1 MACIVEED
9 PALRVEQP
17 PPTCPQTAHAAS
29 VGTSTP
35 DRARLRCRASSQR
48 QRPAT
53 RASLRRLCCCCCCCL
68 DTPSGVFAPAGAP
81 CLQRRA
87 FFEVGFQLSVNEVSE
102 RSVQW
107 QCCPCRSQGLCTI
120 GAPCPGPPAQPAEHG
135 AGPPHCRAA
144 RPGAGCPAQRG
155 HANLQASFERNFFGR
170 EGRFR
175 NTSVFQ
181 KH

>member
-1 MACIVEED
+1 MACVVEED
-9 PALRVEQP
+9 PASRVEQP

-53 RASLRRLCCCCCCCL
+53 RASLRRLCCCCCCL

-120 GAPCPGPPAQPAEHG
+120 GAPCPGPPAQPAERRG
-135 AGPPHCRAA
+135 PAALSRGPARRGLPRATRPREPAGIVRAQLL
-144 RPGAGCPAQRG
+144 RTRG
-155 HANLQASFERNFFGR
+155 SLPEH
-170 EGRFR
+170 
-175 NTSVFQ
+175 
-181 KH
+181 